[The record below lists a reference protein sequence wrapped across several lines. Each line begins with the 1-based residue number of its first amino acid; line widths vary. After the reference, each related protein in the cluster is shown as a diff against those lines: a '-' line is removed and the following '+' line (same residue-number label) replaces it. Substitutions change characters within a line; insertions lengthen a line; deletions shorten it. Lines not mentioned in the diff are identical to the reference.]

1 MTNST
6 RSSCSVN
13 VVIEGDAPKQMTVL
27 RLSGVHNNLSIPS
40 DQIITEINSSNRNNN
55 DERNGSDL
63 PTRWAISLARR
74 QQAARRAAYRKQNC
88 EIYNETK

>member
-1 MTNST
+1 MNM
-6 RSSCSVN
+6 V
-13 VVIEGDAPKQMTVL
+13 

-55 DERNGSDL
+55 NADVVFETDERK
-63 PTRWAISLARR
+63 PTRWAINLARR

-88 EIYNETK
+88 EIYSETK